1 MLKIREISEMKGI
14 ETWWNRVVSWSR
26 YINSAFDAWDNIKK
40 RMTASAILVT
50 DTATLYI
57 YNGR

>member
-1 MLKIREISEMKGI
+1 MKGI